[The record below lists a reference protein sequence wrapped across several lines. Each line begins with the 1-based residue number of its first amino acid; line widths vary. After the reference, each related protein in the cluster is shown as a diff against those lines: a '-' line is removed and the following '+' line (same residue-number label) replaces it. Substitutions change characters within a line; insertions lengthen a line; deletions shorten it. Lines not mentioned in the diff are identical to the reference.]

1 MLLGQAG
8 LVQDLECAVAVFARL
23 ERTVPHHVHAAR
35 LAKRELGATD
45 GAHLHCAAGGVID
58 AQRLGELG
66 LSRIAPGVKHI

>member
-35 LAKRELGATD
+35 LAPRMEPIITALP
-45 GAHLHCAAGGVID
+45 GGVID

-66 LSRIAPGVKHI
+66 LSRIAPGEKHI